1 MFSQILSMLSWYIL
15 YFHLSTDFSL
25 SVWKQENGVNNT
37 NLTTAQIVVLQEDL
51 GVSKYFLDAACSR
64 HTTFYSPHINY
75 WKNGIYLLYIYL
87 IMYCS
92 TYNRFNFEIRFSSNE
107 FLWMLKIIVRCLFVY
122 QGTDMLIE
130 EICELQTFVE
140 RFWYFSYMLFAYCQ

>member
-1 MFSQILSMLSWYIL
+1 MMSSQILSMINWYIL

-87 IMYCS
+87 IMYCR
-92 TYNRFNFEIRFSSNE
+92 TYIRFNFEIRLNSNR
-107 FLWMLKIIVRCLFVY
+107 FLWMLIIFKWFFVY
-122 QGTDMLIE
+122 QNTGMLIE
-130 EICELQTFVE
+130 EICKLQTFVE
-140 RFWYFSYMLFAYCQ
+140 RFWYFSYM